1 MTSIQHVAGEKRSVV
16 SVVSVCESPLRY
28 ILKVRPYVEENGQE
42 KPRWCIIWSG
52 GKLNFCGIYILLCLR
67 FTSASP
73 LLKTSPV
80 STDSDNKDTSKTGLK
95 VTTARSASRLDS
107 SPFEELRE
115 KGDTKRQMI
124 KLV

>member
-1 MTSIQHVAGEKRSVV
+1 MSKRMDKTSHVDV
-16 SVVSVCESPLRY
+16 
-28 ILKVRPYVEENGQE
+28 
-42 KPRWCIIWSG
+42 IWSG
-52 GKLNFCGIYILLCLR
+52 GKLIFCGIYILLCLR

-107 SPFEELRE
+107 SPFEEL
-115 KGDTKRQMI
+115 
-124 KLV
+124 